1 MIKEVADLLK
11 YVKSESSER
20 ANDHLIFPLFRK
32 VFFKDSFKKE
42 NDASGADIYI
52 EGRIIVELKTNHDDW
67 CSGFFQA
74 LHYQKKS
81 LNFSSVCV
89 ISHNFIGLWKL
100 NDIPDFAIDLYKKA
114 EAVKAA
120 SEVGIKNSKSVNI
133 GQKKEILGKALFLL
147 DRDSIEQNELYI
159 NAELSEFVDTL
170 QNLDSVR
177 QQINHQNFI
186 NKIELLKKFFDTPM
200 DAVHCFYAI
209 VSYWDITSTVREAK
223 PSKPNFLEV
232 IGRNGKQGSEE
243 VEINPRFHKEFIKF
257 IESHY
262 VFTNEEA
269 GISIDYY
276 FSRFDEVLSKVD
288 PEYVKQHGIFF
299 TDINL
304 SKFALWFVH
313 YYQEKKLAEKYIVFD
328 PAGGSGNLVTSW
340 RKNHLKHKIVSELQP
355 DLLKTIERRMKQDE
369 MHIQSGFTII
379 PKTSENRGL
388 NFIDKSALEYLAEI
402 ERVLNEKNL
411 KLDKPIAYLLN
422 PPYKN
427 TDENEEKR
435 IGKEAEYLTHP
446 TIIDFTGED
455 AAKERYLAFLA
466 QIINLSE
473 TQIAKNP
480 DLKPMILIFT
490 PTSWLIPRPAYKEF
504 REKFDKYFKYEN
516 GFVVTSYE
524 FFKLSGRFPIS
535 FTIWSYNYTAKGNK
549 NIIKLN
555 DYTGLKSEE
564 LNINWNIPFEELDKK
579 VLKVLKGS
587 KKVLFNNSRGDI
599 RDTIPEILN
608 SRTNQNERQQMYDF
622 KRSPT
627 KTELESKSIFGGLPL
642 KDNRR
647 GNIKTYGS
655 HDGQFIGMMDDG
667 TPTRVNQDKYN
678 RMSNLSDRV
687 WFRLDN
693 DLKSC
698 NKTRL
703 TNSPT
708 DKYSYC
714 AYDLKSAHSLFSW
727 FALTKAI
734 NGRYPI
740 WANQFDIW
748 ASQIPKT
755 REKYFYSLCFAF
767 GLSENRCI
775 VTKFEKDNPV
785 KGVPEVYVDN
795 PLCPTNPESFWS
807 TTLASSIDSKC
818 KNAHE
823 LISLITELYKV
834 WNLEYCKGSKIENVG
849 LDKES
854 YFKFFEYSDFVT
866 PYSGLIQIEKYAE
879 IHNAEK
885 LLSIFKNIIDKTKNV
900 KEEIYQLIVNE
911 FKYFD

>member
-11 YVKSESSER
+11 YIKSENSEK
-20 ANDHLIFPLFRK
+20 ANDHLIFPLFKK
-32 VFFKDSFKKE
+32 VFSKDTFKKE
-42 NDASGADIYI
+42 SEASGADIYI

-81 LNFSSVCV
+81 LNFSSLCV

-100 NDIPDFAIDLYKKA
+100 NQIPDFAIDLYKKA
-114 EAVKAA
+114 EASKPA
-120 SEVGIKNSKSVNI
+120 SEIGLKNSKSINN
-133 GQKKEILGKALFLL
+133 GQKKEILEKAFFVL
-147 DRDSIEQNELYI
+147 DKDSFEQNELYI
-159 NAELSEFVDTL
+159 NVLLSEFLDKL

-177 QQINHQNFI
+177 QQVNPQNFI
-186 NKIELLKKFFDTPM
+186 NKIDLLKNYFETPM
-200 DAVHCFYAI
+200 DAIHCFYAI
-209 VSYWDITSTVREAK
+209 VSYWDITSTVPEAK
-223 PSKPNFLEV
+223 QSKPNFLNI
-232 IGRNGKQGSEE
+232 IGRNGKQQSEE
-243 VEINPRFHKEFIKF
+243 IQINPRFHKEFIKF

-262 VFTNEEA
+262 IFTNEEA
-269 GISIDYY
+269 GISVDYY
-276 FSRFDEVLSKVD
+276 FSRFDEALSKVD
-288 PEYVKQHGIFF
+288 PDYVKQHGIFF

-369 MHIQSGFTII
+369 MHIQSGFTIV

-388 NFIDKSALEYLAEI
+388 NFIDKSALEYLAEV
-402 ERVLNEKNL
+402 EKTLHEKNL

-435 IGKEAEYLTHP
+435 VGKEAEYLTHP

-455 AAKERYLAFLA
+455 GAKERYLAFLA
-466 QIINLSE
+466 QIIHLSE
-473 TQIAKNP
+473 TQIAKSP

-490 PTSWLIPRPAYKEF
+490 PTSWLIPRPAYIEF
-504 REKFDKYFKYEN
+504 REKFDKYFKYQN
-516 GFVVTSYE
+516 GFIVTSYE
-524 FFKLSGRFPIS
+524 FFKLNGRFPIS
-535 FTIWSYNYTAKGNK
+535 FTIWNYNYTPKGNK

-555 DYTGLKSEE
+555 DYTGLKAEE
-564 LNINWNIPFEELDKK
+564 LNINWNIPFDELDKK
-579 VLKVLKGS
+579 ILKILKGS
-587 KKVLFNNSRGDI
+587 KKVLFDSSRGDI
-599 RDTIPEILN
+599 RETLPKLKHI
-608 SRTNQNERQQMYDF
+608 TKNEFFQQPRYDYSHA
-622 KRSPT
+622 KRKEDYNKIVSG
-627 KTELESKSIFGGLPL
+627 FPL
-642 KDNRR
+642 KDKERHFTLKRKCGEVAGEFVGFYDDNTPVR
-647 GNIKTYGS
+647 IK
-655 HDGQFIGMMDDG
+655 
-667 TPTRVNQDKYN
+667 QDNYD
-678 RMSNLSDRV
+678 RMAGRADRI

-693 DLKSC
+693 AFINL
-698 NKTRL
+698 NQTRCL
-703 TNSPT
+703 NGAP
-708 DKYSYC
+708 DKYGFC
-714 AYDLKSAHSLFSW
+714 AYDLESAKITFSW
-727 FALTKAI
+727 FALTKAL
-734 NGRYPI
+734 NGRYSI

-748 ASQIPKT
+748 TPQITKIK
-755 REKYFYSLCFAF
+755 EKYFHSLCFAF
-767 GLSENRCI
+767 ALSENRCI

-785 KGVPEVYVDN
+785 KGAPEVYVDN

-807 TTLASSIDSKC
+807 TTLASSIDLKC
-818 KNAHE
+818 KSATE
-823 LISLITELYKV
+823 LISLITELYTV

-849 LDKES
+849 LDKEP
-854 YFKFFEYSDFVT
+854 YFKFFDYSDFVT
-866 PYSGLIQIEKYAE
+866 PYSGLIQIKKYSE

-885 LLSIFKNIIDKTKNV
+885 LISLFEKIIDKTKNV

>member
-1 MIKEVADLLK
+1 MSKEIADLLK
-11 YVKSESSER
+11 YAKSEASEK
-20 ANDHLIFPLFRK
+20 ANDHLIFPLFKK
-32 VFFKDSFKKE
+32 VFSKDVFKKE
-42 NDASGADIYI
+42 SEASGADIYI

-81 LNFSSVCV
+81 LNFSSLCV

-100 NDIPDFAIDLYKKA
+100 NEIPDFAIDLYKKA
-114 EAVKAA
+114 ESSKPA
-120 SEVGIKNSKSVNI
+120 SEIGIKNSKSVNN
-133 GQKKEILGKALFLL
+133 GQKKEILEKAFFVL
-147 DRDSIEQNELYI
+147 DKDSFEKNELYT
-159 NAELSEFVDTL
+159 NLLLSEFIDKL

-177 QQINHQNFI
+177 QQINPQNFI
-186 NKIELLKKFFDTPM
+186 NKIELLKNFFDTPM

-209 VSYWDITSTVREAK
+209 VSYWDITSTIPEAK

-232 IGRNGKQGSEE
+232 IGRNGKQRSEE

-262 VFTNEEA
+262 IFTNEEA

-276 FSRFDEVLSKVD
+276 FSRFDEALSKVD

-369 MHIQSGFTII
+369 MHTESGFTII

-402 ERVLNEKNL
+402 EKVLQDKNL

-435 IGKEAEYLTHP
+435 IGKEAEYVTHP

-535 FTIWSYNYTAKGNK
+535 FTIWNYNYTAKGNK

-555 DYTGLKSEE
+555 DYTGLKSED

-579 VLKVLKGS
+579 VLKTLKGS

-599 RDTIPEILN
+599 RETLPKLKHSN
-608 SRTNQNERQQMYDF
+608 KNELFQQPRYDYSHA
-622 KRSPT
+622 KRKEDYNRVVSG
-627 KTELESKSIFGGLPL
+627 FPL
-642 KDNRR
+642 KNKERHFTLKRKCGEVTGEYVGFYDDNTPVR
-647 GNIKTYGS
+647 IK
-655 HDGQFIGMMDDG
+655 
-667 TPTRVNQDKYN
+667 QDNYE
-678 RMSNLSDRV
+678 RMSQRPDRI

-693 DLKSC
+693 AFI
-698 NKTRL
+698 NINQTRCL
-703 TNSPT
+703 NGAP
-708 DKYSYC
+708 DKYGFC
-714 AYDLKSAHSLFSW
+714 ASDLESAKVTLPW
-727 FALTKAI
+727 FALTKAL

-748 ASQIPKT
+748 APQIPKEM
-755 REKYFYSLCFAF
+755 EKYFISLCFAF
-767 GLSENRCI
+767 ALSENRCI

-785 KGVPEVYVDN
+785 KDAPEVYVDN
-795 PLCPTNPESFWS
+795 PLCPTNPDSFWF

-818 KNAHE
+818 KNANE

-834 WNLEYCKGSKIENVG
+834 WNFEYCKGSKIENVG
-849 LDKES
+849 LDKEA
-854 YFKFFEYSDFVT
+854 YFKFFDYPDFVT
-866 PYSGLIQIEKYAE
+866 PYSGLIQIKKYAE
-879 IHNAEK
+879 IHNAER
-885 LLSIFKNIIDKTKNV
+885 LLALFEKITEQTKTV
-900 KEEIYQLIVNE
+900 KEEIYQLLIDE

>member
-1 MIKEVADLLK
+1 LIKEVADLLK

-20 ANDHLIFPLFRK
+20 ANDHLIFPLFKK
-32 VFFKDSFKKE
+32 VFLKDSFKKE

-74 LHYQKKS
+74 LHYQKKN
-81 LNFSSVCV
+81 LNFSSICV

-100 NDIPDFAIDLYKKA
+100 NQIPDFAIDLYKKT
-114 EAVKAA
+114 EASKAA
-120 SEVGIKNSKSVNI
+120 SEVGIKNSKSVNV
-133 GQKKEILGKALFLL
+133 GQKKEILENAIFLL
-147 DRDSIEQNELYI
+147 DKKKFEQNELYI
-159 NAELSEFVDTL
+159 NADLSEFVERL

-186 NKIELLKKFFDTPM
+186 NKIEILKKFFNTPM

-209 VSYWDITSTVREAK
+209 VSFWDITSTVPDAK
-223 PSKPNFLEV
+223 ESKPNYLEV
-232 IGRNGKQGSEE
+232 ICRNGKQRSEE
-243 VEINPRFHKEFIKF
+243 VEVNPRFHKEFIKF

-262 VFTNEEA
+262 IFPNEEA
-269 GISIDYY
+269 GLGIDYF
-276 FSRFDEVLSKVD
+276 FSRFDEVLSKID

-313 YYQEKKLAEKYIVFD
+313 YYYEKKLAEKYIVFD

-402 ERVLNEKNL
+402 EKVLVEKNFR
-411 KLDKPIAYLLN
+411 LDKPIAYLLN

-435 IGKEAEYLTHP
+435 IGKDAEYLTHP

-466 QIINLSE
+466 QIIHLSE

-480 DLKPMILIFT
+480 DLKPLILIFT

-504 REKFDKYFKYEN
+504 RSKFDKYFKYEN

-524 FFKLSGRFPIS
+524 FFKLNGRFPIS
-535 FTIWSYNYTAKGNK
+535 FTIWSYNYTTKGNK
-549 NIIKLN
+549 NTIKLN
-555 DYTGLKSEE
+555 DYTELKSEA

-579 VLKVLKGS
+579 VLKILKGS
-587 KKVLFNNSRGDI
+587 KKVLFDNSRGDI
-599 RDTIPEILN
+599 RESLPKLKHIN
-608 SRTNQNERQQMYDF
+608 KNEYFQQPRYDYSHA
-622 KRSPT
+622 KRKEDYNKIVSG
-627 KTELESKSIFGGLPL
+627 FPL
-642 KDNRR
+642 KDKERHFALKR
-647 GNIKTYGS
+647 KCGEVTGEYVG
-655 HDGQFIGMMDDG
+655 FYDDN
-667 TPTRVNQDKYN
+667 TPVRLNQDSFN
-678 RMSNLSDRV
+678 RMSDVPNRI
-687 WFRLDN
+687 WARLDSDIKGTN
-693 DLKSC
+693 KSKIF
-698 NKTRL
+698 NGPPDNRA
-703 TNSPT
+703 
-708 DKYSYC
+708 YC
-714 AYDLKSAHSLFSW
+714 AYDLESGKIIFSW
-727 FALTKAI
+727 FAITKAI
-734 NGRYPI
+734 NGRYPV

-748 ASQIPKT
+748 NPQIPKAK
-755 REKYFYSLCFAF
+755 EGYYYSLCFAF
-767 GLSENRCI
+767 ALAENRCI
-775 VTKFEKDNPV
+775 VTKFEKENPIM
-785 KGVPEVYVDN
+785 GAPEVYIDN
-795 PLCPTNPESFWS
+795 PLCPANPESFWRG
-807 TTLASSIDSKC
+807 TLAPSIDSKC
-818 KNAHE
+818 KNANE
-823 LISLITELYKV
+823 LITLIENLYIT

-849 LDKES
+849 LDQEA
-854 YFKFFEYSDFVT
+854 YFKYFDYPDFVT
-866 PYSGLIQIEKYAE
+866 PYSGLIQIKKYAE
-879 IHNAEK
+879 IHNADN
-885 LLSIFKNIIDKTKNV
+885 LLSLFEKITEQTKQV
-900 KEEIYQLIVNE
+900 KEEIYQLLVNE

>member
-1 MIKEVADLLK
+1 MSRKIADLLK
-11 YVKSESSER
+11 NIKPE
-20 ANDHLIFPLFRK
+20 
-32 VFFKDSFKKE
+32 
-42 NDASGADIYI
+42 
-52 EGRIIVELKTNHDDW
+52 
-67 CSGFFQA
+67 
-74 LHYQKKS
+74 
-81 LNFSSVCV
+81 
-89 ISHNFIGLWKL
+89 
-100 NDIPDFAIDLYKKA
+100 
-114 EAVKAA
+114 A
-120 SEVGIKNSKSVNI
+120 SEKPNN
-133 GQKKEILGKALFLL
+133 
-147 DRDSIEQNELYI
+147 
-159 NAELSEFVDTL
+159 
-170 QNLDSVR
+170 QNLDSIR
-177 QQINHQNFI
+177 RQINPQNFI
-186 NKIELLKKFFDTPM
+186 HKIELLKKFFDRPM
-200 DAVHCFYAI
+200 DAIHCFYAI

-243 VEINPRFHKEFIKF
+243 IEINPRFHKEFIKF

-262 VFTNEEA
+262 VFTNEET

-313 YYQEKKLAEKYIVFD
+313 YFHEKNLAEKYIVFD

-369 MHIQSGFTII
+369 MHIESGFTII

-402 ERVLNEKNL
+402 EKVLQEKNL

-466 QIINLSE
+466 QIIHLSE

-480 DLKPMILIFT
+480 ELKPLILIFT

-504 REKFDKYFKYEN
+504 RNKFDKYFKYEN
-516 GFVVTSYE
+516 GFIVTSYE

-535 FTIWSYNYTAKGNK
+535 FTIWSYNYTPKGNK
-549 NIIKLN
+549 NTIKLN
-555 DYTGLKSEE
+555 DYTELKSEA
-564 LNINWNIPFEELDKK
+564 LNINWNIPFDELDKK

-587 KKVLFNNSRGDI
+587 KKVLFDSSRGDI
-599 RDTIPEILN
+599 RDLLPNVKHKSSGRETKQP
-608 SRTNQNERQQMYDF
+608 RYDYSYA
-622 KRSPT
+622 KRKEDYGKLVSGFPRRDE
-627 KTELESKSIFGGLPL
+627 KKHYELLRKCGEPNGEYIGFHDDNTPVRL
-642 KDNRR
+642 KQDN
-647 GNIKTYGS
+647 
-655 HDGQFIGMMDDG
+655 FE
-667 TPTRVNQDKYN
+667 
-678 RMSNLSDRV
+678 RMSHIPNRV
-687 WFRLDN
+687 WFMLMSAFSSINKSRLQTGPAD
-693 DLKSC
+693 SR
-698 NKTRL
+698 TF
-703 TNSPT
+703 
-708 DKYSYC
+708 C
-714 AYDLKSAHSLFSW
+714 AYNLESAQILFSW
-727 FALTKAI
+727 FAISKAL

-748 ASQIPKT
+748 APQIPKT

-785 KGVPEVYVDN
+785 KGAPEVYVDN
-795 PLCPTNPESFWS
+795 PLCPTNPESFWF
-807 TTLASSIDSKC
+807 TTLASSIDSNC
-818 KNAHE
+818 QNANE

-834 WNLEYCKGSKIENVG
+834 WNLEYCKGSRIENVG
-849 LDKES
+849 LEKET
-854 YFKFFEYSDFVT
+854 YFKYFDYPDFVT
-866 PYSGLIQIEKYAE
+866 PYSGLIQIKKFAE
-879 IHNAEK
+879 IHYTEK
-885 LLSIFKNIIDKTKNV
+885 LISLFEKIVEQTKTV
-900 KEEIYQLIVNE
+900 KEEIYQLLVDE
-911 FKYFD
+911 FKYFE